1 MAKFPQYCGNLY
13 EFRWIDA
20 TSCVNPNVIEHFKT
34 ADMDMKIRQGQFE
47 VIDSFAIR
55 RRNEFYLIGQLKE
68 GTVQEKWFINVPFN
82 QSLSMT
88 VRITA
93 VEDVDI
99 SSEENKY
106 QLLIV
111 SSDTQ
116 TIDLLLG
123 LKIGSEFLDI
133 TIEGED

>member
-1 MAKFPQYCGNLY
+1 MN
-13 EFRWIDA
+13 
-20 TSCVNPNVIEHFKT
+20 TN
-34 ADMDMKIRQGQFE
+34 IRQGQFE

-68 GTVQEKWFINVPFN
+68 GTVQEKWFVNVPFN
-82 QSLSMT
+82 KSLSMT
-88 VRITA
+88 VRITTI
-93 VEDVDI
+93 EDI
-99 SSEENKY
+99 EIGSEENKY
-106 QLLIV
+106 KLLIV
-111 SSDTQ
+111 SGDNE

>member
-1 MAKFPQYCGNLY
+1 
-13 EFRWIDA
+13 
-20 TSCVNPNVIEHFKT
+20 
-34 ADMDMKIRQGQFE
+34 MDTKIRQGQFE

-82 QSLSMT
+82 KSLSMT

-93 VEDVDI
+93 IEDVEI
-99 SSEENKY
+99 SSEANKY
-106 QLLIV
+106 KLLIV
-111 SSDTQ
+111 SGDTE

>member
-1 MAKFPQYCGNLY
+1 M
-13 EFRWIDA
+13 E
-20 TSCVNPNVIEHFKT
+20 T
-34 ADMDMKIRQGQFE
+34 KIRQGQFE
-47 VIDSFAIR
+47 VIDSFAIK

-82 QSLSMT
+82 KSLSMT

-93 VEDVDI
+93 IEDVEI
-99 SSEENKY
+99 SSENNKY
-106 QLLIV
+106 KLLIV
-111 SSDTQ
+111 SGDTE

-123 LKIGSEFLDI
+123 LNIGSEFLDI

>member
-1 MAKFPQYCGNLY
+1 
-13 EFRWIDA
+13 
-20 TSCVNPNVIEHFKT
+20 
-34 ADMDMKIRQGQFE
+34 MDTKIRQGQFE
-47 VIDSFAIR
+47 VIDCFAIK

-82 QSLSMT
+82 KSLSMT

-93 VEDVDI
+93 IEDVEI
-99 SSEENKY
+99 SSERNKY
-106 QLLIV
+106 KLLII
-111 SSDTQ
+111 SGDSE

>member
-1 MAKFPQYCGNLY
+1 MG
-13 EFRWIDA
+13 
-20 TSCVNPNVIEHFKT
+20 T
-34 ADMDMKIRQGQFE
+34 KIRQGQFE
-47 VIDSFAIR
+47 VIDSFAIK

-82 QSLSMT
+82 NSLSMT

-93 VEDVDI
+93 IEDVEI
-99 SSEENKY
+99 SSEDTKY
-106 QLLIV
+106 KLLIV
-111 SSDTQ
+111 SGDTE

-123 LKIGSEFLDI
+123 LNIGSEFLDI